1 MIMENSKCELKT
13 NNQRI
18 KNASRIYFFTRFVV
32 TSEYIKTLAFL
43 F

>member
-1 MIMENSKCELKT
+1 MIMENSKCELKS

-18 KNASRIYFFTRFVV
+18 KHASRIYFFMRFVV
-32 TSEYIKTLAFL
+32 ISEYIKTLAFV